1 MKSLRTRKSHTVIAR
16 ATLLILGGMLTLTG
30 CRTTK
35 RATEGTRIDRLM
47 NAYPPMATG
56 RFVVIAD
63 FEDPAHMELVTFS
76 TNSPDATFARRETG
90 GRPETGPAC
99 LAVRVTGPNDT
110 IVFSNRAS
118 SSWYL
123 KRDWR
128 DYDAF
133 LMSVYVPDRGIDID
147 VTLQSGTGATTAAIS
162 TTQRLEPGW
171 NALSFALAE
180 AADHLAMDDVR
191 EIRLAFN
198 GITEPTD
205 VTIDDLILTADRTTV
220 FGDPK
225 NEKGQL
231 YAEHVAD
238 RLVIGAG
245 GSFELAFDNAQ
256 IVQWFD
262 RKKDPH
268 RLHNLVAGTALGP
281 TPAYVRPPRDDENGV
296 PLLFAG
302 RVVLARQR
310 LLEINKVR
318 AVIEC
323 VWHFVD
329 DPDDPISGR
338 PMVRRVFTIYPTGQ
352 MFVAVAADAGDT
364 PWPEQEIGLAVS
376 MAKGADTGMSI
387 GIGSTPS
394 TSASSGAYAWAGSQ
408 DAGGDLLFV
417 ATADGTPLTIMD
429 EPEAAHDIMRLI
441 ATGGAPLEHRRLWT
455 AVLWLRVP
463 PGDTSTFAAQ
473 VAAAYD
479 TPPDLAVDLGT
490 IDHEAGKAALD
501 RATGVYR
508 LRPDAGRVR
517 LRLEPN
523 EPYTFAAAFSIL
535 QTADLDAWIYV
546 DDAIYDRSARDQA
559 GNLIFQIDTPVPRP
573 TTIEVLT
580 RRRQTTSGS

>member
-1 MKSLRTRKSHTVIAR
+1 MKSLRTRKLHSVIAP
-16 ATLLILGGMLTLTG
+16 AALLILGGILALTG

-35 RATEGTRIDRLM
+35 RPNEGTRIDRLM

-63 FEDPAHMELVTFS
+63 FEDPAHMELVSFTTS
-76 TNSPDATFARRETG
+76 SPDATFARRETG

-110 IVFSNRAS
+110 VVFSNRAS

-128 DYDAF
+128 DYDAL
-133 LMSVYVPDRGIDID
+133 LMSVYVPARGIDID
-147 VTLQSGTGATTAAIS
+147 VTLQSGTGATTASIS

-180 AADHLAMDDVR
+180 AADHLVMDDVR
-191 EIRLAFN
+191 EIHLSFK
-198 GITEPTD
+198 GVTKPTD
-205 VTIDDLILTADRTTV
+205 VRIDDLILTADRATV
-220 FGDPK
+220 FGNPK
-225 NEKGQL
+225 KEDGKL
-231 YAEHVAD
+231 YAEHVAN
-238 RLVIGAG
+238 RLIIGAG

-262 RKKDPH
+262 LKKDPH
-268 RLHNLVAGTALGP
+268 RLHNLLAGTALGP
-281 TPAYVRPPRDDENGV
+281 TPAYVRPPRGDEEAA

-302 RVVLARQR
+302 RAVLARQR
-310 LLEINKVR
+310 LLEINEVR

-323 VWHFVD
+323 IWHFVN
-329 DPDDPISGR
+329 DPDDPIAER
-338 PMVRRVFTIYPTGQ
+338 PTVRRVFTIYPTGQ
-352 MFVAVAADAGDT
+352 MFTSVTANAGNTD
-364 PWPEQEIGLAVS
+364 WPKEDIGLAVS
-376 MAKGADTGMSI
+376 IAGGSDAGMSI

-394 TSASSGAYAWAGSQ
+394 TPAGHGAYAWAGSP
-408 DAGGDLLFV
+408 DSGGDLLFV
-417 ATADGTPLTIMD
+417 ATAAGMPLTIAD
-429 EPEAAHDIMRLI
+429 DPDASQGLLRLI
-441 ATGGAPLEHRRLWT
+441 ATGGGPVERQRSWT
-455 AVLWLRVP
+455 AQLWLRVP
-463 PGDTSTFAAQ
+463 EDDVGSFAAQ

-490 IDHEAGKAALD
+490 VDTEAGKTAFD

-508 LRPDAGRVR
+508 LRPDGGRVR
-517 LRLEPN
+517 LKLKPDQ
-523 EPYTFAAAFSIL
+523 PYTYAPAFSIL

-546 DDAIYDRSARDQA
+546 DDAIFDRSARDQA

-573 TTIEVLT
+573 TTVEVLT